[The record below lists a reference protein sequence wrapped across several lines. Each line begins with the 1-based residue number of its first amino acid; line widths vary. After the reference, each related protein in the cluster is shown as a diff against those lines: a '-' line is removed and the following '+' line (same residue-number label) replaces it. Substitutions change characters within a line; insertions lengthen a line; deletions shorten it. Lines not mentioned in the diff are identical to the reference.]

1 MLLAKSTLASI
12 AIARTVTVVVL
23 HIAILFGSVMFL
35 ARVFYH
41 RWRQQSPKGLFAEAK
56 VHEIAYV
63 STFGRFALSHSYL
76 SSASLRTWPFL
87 SIVTPVDPS
96 WI

>member
-63 STFGRFALSHSYL
+63 STFGPFRSLAFLSLFCKPQDVAISLHSY
-76 SSASLRTWPFL
+76 TC
-87 SIVTPVDPS
+87 
-96 WI
+96 